1 MKRANIVSGF
11 VMGSFGLLMLLVV
24 IPAQI
29 EPAPDGFVSPRLVPN
44 ITMILVVGL
53 SILMV
58 INTLRTGPDL
68 QPDAVTFQRSELV
81 ALVKISA
88 VFAVSLGSF
97 LWVSPLVAGVALVSG
112 TLLALGERNIL
123 VLVLMPAVLMFAV
136 WLLFYRVLGTAIV

>member
-11 VMGSFGLLMLLVV
+11 VMGAFGLLMLLVV

-44 ITMILVVGL
+44 MTMILVVGL